1 VGAEEDNAAG
11 SSTPPPAKKSR
22 LAKFIQ
28 EYHGA
33 LSTLFLGV
41 AGLIATSIWQYRQ
54 SITAAEAAKSEQA
67 IARTKADNDW
77 RIARAEILSK
87 NLNVLSTQGP
97 QSADQRFGVLL
108 SLTRGAIL
116 DPELAVSYALE
127 LGKDNAG
134 YMRAVLE
141 ATEHK
146 NYSQLAQAFKM
157 TCIQRFGVEKAAE
170 ICKDDALSERSDSIA
185 QVFQDEM
192 EAMAVAATSQPSGSG
207 PLSIL
212 KDEREVQSF
221 PGRMAW
227 LFEPYLQDLYERR
240 QWPEIQRFEKYSPG
254 AQLVA
259 ALVLATAR
267 TGELVSASESAELD
281 KFHADRRKWLVGY
294 LLGRTCDADCR
305 GKLVDVM
312 LSSYGEAEGDYD
324 EPLRRL
330 LRQPHAEAAPT
341 FGHLHARLLW
351 CQVDAD
357 DLASFR
363 DRVLVPLL
371 AEALAAPKPDA
382 QLIDDMVGL
391 IALVPEP
398 AVTADPK
405 AQDAWKKLFAALPKA
420 GDRAQ
425 KTLATRRAAS
435 ARERANPP
443 PMIKKVNFCNAAAAA
458 FPTLGIEP
466 Q

>member
-192 EAMAVAATSQPSGSG
+192 EAMAVAAATKPTGDG

-212 KDEREVQSF
+212 KDEREVQAF
-221 PGRMAW
+221 PGRLAW

-240 QWPEIQRFEKYSPG
+240 QWPEIQRFEKSSQG

-281 KFHADRRKWLVGY
+281 KFHAERRKWLVGY
-294 LLGRTCDADCR
+294 LLGRTCDPDCR

-324 EPLRRL
+324 EALRRL

-398 AVTADPK
+398 AVTDPK

-443 PMIKKVNFCNAAAAA
+443 PMIKKVNFCNAAEAA

>member
-1 VGAEEDNAAG
+1 M
-11 SSTPPPAKKSR
+11 
-22 LAKFIQ
+22 
-28 EYHGA
+28 
-33 LSTLFLGV
+33 
-41 AGLIATSIWQYRQ
+41 
-54 SITAAEAAKSEQA
+54 
-67 IARTKADNDW
+67 
-77 RIARAEILSK
+77 
-87 NLNVLSTQGP
+87 
-97 QSADQRFGVLL
+97 LL

-127 LGKDNAG
+127 LGKDNPG
-134 YMRAVLE
+134 YMRSVLE
-141 ATEHK
+141 ATEQK
-146 NYSQLAQAFKM
+146 NYSQLAQAYKM
-157 TCIQRFGVEKAAE
+157 TCMQRFGVEKAAE
-170 ICKDDALSERSDSIA
+170 ICKDDALSERSDAIA
-185 QVFQDEM
+185 QVFQDEL
-192 EAMAVAATSQPSGSG
+192 EAVTAASQAPGRG

-212 KDEREVQSF
+212 KDEREVQAF

-240 QWPEIQRFEKYSPG
+240 QWPEIDRFENFSTG
-254 AQLVA
+254 SRLVA

-267 TGELVSASESAELD
+267 TGELVSAGESAELD

-294 LLGRTCDADCR
+294 LLGRSCDPDCR

-351 CQVDAD
+351 CQIDAD

-371 AEALAAPKPDA
+371 AEVLATPKPDG
-382 QLIDDMVGL
+382 QLVEDLVGL

-398 AVTADPK
+398 AATADAK
-405 AQDAWKKLFAALPKA
+405 AQDAWKKLVAALPKA

-425 KTLATRRAAS
+425 KVLATRKAAS

-443 PMIKKVNFCNAAAAA
+443 PMIRKVNFCNAAAAA
-458 FPTLGIEP
+458 FPSAGIEP

>member
-1 VGAEEDNAAG
+1 VSAEDDKAGNAGAG
-11 SSTPPPAKKSR
+11 GTKRSK
-22 LAKFIQ
+22 LAKFVQ

-33 LSTLFLGV
+33 LSTLFLGL
-41 AGLIATSIWQYRQ
+41 AGLVATSIWQYRQ
-54 SITAAEAAKSEQA
+54 SVTTAAQARSEQA

-97 QSADQRFGVLL
+97 QTADQRFGVLL

-127 LGKDNAG
+127 LGKDNPS

-141 ATEHK
+141 ATTEK

-170 ICKDDALSERSDSIA
+170 ICKDDALSDRSDAIA
-185 QVFQDEM
+185 QVFQDEL
-192 EAMAVAATSQPSGSG
+192 EAVTAASQPIGNG
-207 PLSIL
+207 PLAIL

-240 QWPEIQRFEKYSPG
+240 QWQEIDRFEKFSTG
-254 AQLVA
+254 ARMVA

-267 TGELVSASESAELD
+267 TGELVSASESAELE
-281 KFHADRRKWLVGY
+281 KFHADRRKWLIGY
-294 LLGRTCDADCR
+294 LLGRSCDPDCR

-324 EPLRRL
+324 EPLKRL

-371 AEALAAPKPDA
+371 SATLGAGPKADPQ
-382 QLIDDMVGL
+382 QLEDLVGL
-391 IALVPEP
+391 VALVPEP
-398 AVTADPK
+398 AANADPK
-405 AQDAWKKLFAALPKA
+405 AQEAWKQMLAALPKA
-420 GDRAQ
+420 SERAQ
-425 KTLATRRAAS
+425 KALATRKAAS

-458 FPTLGIEP
+458 YPTNGIEP

>member
-1 VGAEEDNAAG
+1 M
-11 SSTPPPAKKSR
+11 
-22 LAKFIQ
+22 
-28 EYHGA
+28 
-33 LSTLFLGV
+33 
-41 AGLIATSIWQYRQ
+41 
-54 SITAAEAAKSEQA
+54 
-67 IARTKADNDW
+67 
-77 RIARAEILSK
+77 
-87 NLNVLSTQGP
+87 
-97 QSADQRFGVLL
+97 LL

-157 TCIQRFGVEKAAE
+157 TCLQRFGVEKAAE
-170 ICKDDALSERSDSIA
+170 ICKDDALSERSDAIA

-192 EAMAVAATSQPSGSG
+192 EAMAVAAASQPPGNG

-221 PGRMAW
+221 PGGWPGCSSRTCRISTSGGSG
-227 LFEPYLQDLYERR
+227 RR
-240 QWPEIQRFEKYSPG
+240 SSASRSSRPG

-294 LLGRTCDADCR
+294 LLGRTCDPDCR

-382 QLIDDMVGL
+382 QLIDDLVGL

-398 AVTADPK
+398 RRPPTRRRRTRGRRCWRRCPRRATARRRRWP
-405 AQDAWKKLFAALPKA
+405 
-420 GDRAQ
+420 RA
-425 KTLATRRAAS
+425 RAAS

-458 FPTLGIEP
+458 FPTMGIEP

>member
-1 VGAEEDNAAG
+1 
-11 SSTPPPAKKSR
+11 
-22 LAKFIQ
+22 
-28 EYHGA
+28 
-33 LSTLFLGV
+33 
-41 AGLIATSIWQYRQ
+41 
-54 SITAAEAAKSEQA
+54 
-67 IARTKADNDW
+67 
-77 RIARAEILSK
+77 
-87 NLNVLSTQGP
+87 
-97 QSADQRFGVLL
+97 
-108 SLTRGAIL
+108 
-116 DPELAVSYALE
+116 
-127 LGKDNAG
+127 
-134 YMRAVLE
+134 
-141 ATEHK
+141 
-146 NYSQLAQAFKM
+146 M

-192 EAMAVAATSQPSGSG
+192 EAMAVAAASQPPGNG

-240 QWPEIQRFEKYSPG
+240 QWPEIQRFEKFSQG

-294 LLGRTCDADCR
+294 LLGRTCDPDCR

-398 AVTADPK
+398 AATADPK

-443 PMIKKVNFCNAAAAA
+443 PMIRKVNFCNAAAAA
-458 FPTLGIEP
+458 FPTMGIEP

>member
-1 VGAEEDNAAG
+1 MPDESDKGGGD
-11 SSTPPPAKKSR
+11 SKKKSK
-22 LAKFIQ
+22 LAKFLQ
-28 EYHGA
+28 EYHGP
-33 LSTLFLGV
+33 LSTLFLGL

-54 SITAAEAAKSEQA
+54 SVTSAQAAKSEQA

-87 NLNVLSTQGP
+87 NLNILSTQGP
-97 QSADQRFGVLL
+97 QTADQRFGVLL

-127 LGKDNAG
+127 LGKDNPS

-141 ATEHK
+141 ATAEK

-170 ICKDDALSERSDSIA
+170 ICKDDALAGRSDAIA
-185 QVFQDEM
+185 QVMQDEL
-192 EAMAVAATSQPSGSG
+192 EAVTAASQPPEHG
-207 PLSIL
+207 PLGIL

-221 PGRMAW
+221 PGKMAW

-240 QWPEIQRFEKYSPG
+240 QWPEIDRFEKFSPG
-254 AQLVA
+254 AQLVG

-267 TGELVSASESAELD
+267 TGELVSAGESAELD
-281 KFHADRRKWLVGY
+281 KFHAARRKWLIGY
-294 LLGRTCDADCR
+294 LLGRSCDPDCR
-305 GKLVDVM
+305 GKLVDAM

-324 EPLRRL
+324 EPLKRL

-363 DRVLVPLL
+363 DRVLVPLVTD
-371 AEALAAPKPDA
+371 ALAASKPDP
-382 QLIDDMVGL
+382 QLIEDLVGL

-398 AVTADPK
+398 PATDAK
-405 AQDAWKKLFAALPKA
+405 AQDAWKKMMAALPHA
-420 GDRAQ
+420 DEHAQ
-425 KTLATRRAAS
+425 KTLATRKAAS

-458 FPTLGIEP
+458 FPTSGIEA

>member
-1 VGAEEDNAAG
+1 MPDESDKGGGDSNNN
-11 SSTPPPAKKSR
+11 KRKSK
-22 LAKFIQ
+22 LAKFLQ
-28 EYHGA
+28 EYHGP
-33 LSTLFLGV
+33 LSTLFLGL

-54 SITAAEAAKSEQA
+54 SVTSAQAAKSEQA

-87 NLNVLSTQGP
+87 NLTILSTQGP
-97 QSADQRFGVLL
+97 QTADQRFGVLL

-127 LGKDNAG
+127 LGKDNPS

-141 ATEHK
+141 ATAEK

-170 ICKDDALSERSDSIA
+170 ICKDDALAERSDAIA
-185 QVFQDEM
+185 QVIQDEL
-192 EAMAVAATSQPSGSG
+192 EAVTAASQPAEHG
-207 PLSIL
+207 PMAIL

-221 PGRMAW
+221 PGKMAW

-240 QWPEIQRFEKYSPG
+240 QWPEIDRFEKFSPG
-254 AQLVA
+254 AELVA
-259 ALVLATAR
+259 AMVLATAR
-267 TGELVSASESAELD
+267 TGELVSAGESAELE
-281 KFHADRRKWLVGY
+281 KFHAARRKWLIGY
-294 LLGRTCDADCR
+294 LLGRSCDPDCR

-324 EPLRRL
+324 EPLKRL

-351 CQVDAD
+351 CQVDGD

-363 DRVLVPLL
+363 DRVLVPLVTD
-371 AEALAAPKPDA
+371 ALAAPKPDS
-382 QLIDDMVGL
+382 QLIEDLIGL
-391 IALVPEP
+391 VALVPEP
-398 AVTADPK
+398 PATDAK
-405 AQDAWKKLFAALPKA
+405 AQDAWKKMMAALPRA
-420 GDRAQ
+420 DERAQ
-425 KTLATRRAAS
+425 KTLATRKAAS

-458 FPTLGIEP
+458 FPTSGIET

>member
-1 VGAEEDNAAG
+1 VAEHEDKPDSAAAG
-11 SSTPPPAKKSR
+11 NGRKKSR
-22 LAKFIQ
+22 LAKFLQ
-28 EYHGA
+28 EYHGP
-33 LSTLFLGV
+33 LSTLFLGL
-41 AGLIATSIWQYRQ
+41 AGLIATSIWQFRQ
-54 SITAAEAAKSEQA
+54 SVTAAEQAKSEQA

-87 NLNVLSTQGP
+87 NLNVLSTTGAAT
-97 QSADQRFGVLL
+97 ADQRFGVLL

-127 LGKDNAG
+127 LGKDNAS

-141 ATEHK
+141 ATAEK
-146 NYSQLAQAFKM
+146 NYGQLAQAFKM
-157 TCIQRFGVEKAAE
+157 TCLQRFGVEKAAE
-170 ICKDDALSERSDSIA
+170 ICKDDALADRSDAIA
-185 QVFQDEM
+185 QVFQDEL
-192 EAMAVAATSQPSGSG
+192 EAVTAAGQPAANG

-212 KDEREVQSF
+212 KDEREVQAF
-221 PGRMAW
+221 PGKMAW

-240 QWPEIQRFEKYSPG
+240 QWQEIDRFEKFSVG
-254 AQLVA
+254 SRAVA
-259 ALVLATAR
+259 SLVLATAR
-267 TGELVSASESAELD
+267 TGELVSASESTELD
-281 KFHADRRKWLVGY
+281 RFHAERRKWLAGY
-294 LLGRTCDADCR
+294 LLGHSCDPDCR

-324 EPLRRL
+324 EPLKRL

-363 DRVLVPLL
+363 DHVLVPSLT
-371 AEALAAPKPDA
+371 EALASPKPDA
-382 QLIDDMVGL
+382 TSLEDLVGL

-398 AVTADPK
+398 AAADAK
-405 AQDAWKKLFAALPKA
+405 AQDAWKKMMAAIPHA
-420 GDRAQ
+420 GEKVQR
-425 KTLATRRAAS
+425 TLATRRAAS
-435 ARERANPP
+435 ARERTNPP
-443 PMIKKVNFCNAAAAA
+443 PMVKKVNFCNAAAAA
-458 FPTLGIEP
+458 FPNSAIEP

>member
-1 VGAEEDNAAG
+1 VAAEADKTGDAG
-11 SSTPPPAKKSR
+11 GTSNRKSK

-33 LSTLFLGV
+33 LSTLFLGL
-41 AGLIATSIWQYRQ
+41 AGLVATSIWQYRQ
-54 SITAAEAAKSEQA
+54 SVTAAAQARSEQA

-97 QSADQRFGVLL
+97 QTADQRFGVLL

-127 LGKDNAG
+127 LGKDNPS

-141 ATEHK
+141 ATEQK

-170 ICKDDALSERSDSIA
+170 ICKDDALSERSDAIA
-185 QVFQDEM
+185 QVFQDEL
-192 EAMAVAATSQPSGSG
+192 EAVTAANQPPANG
-207 PLSIL
+207 PLGIL
-212 KDEREVQSF
+212 KDEREVQAF

-240 QWPEIQRFEKYSPG
+240 QWQEIDRFEKSSSG
-254 AQLVA
+254 GRLVA

-281 KFHADRRKWLVGY
+281 RFHAERRKWLIGY
-294 LLGRTCDADCR
+294 LLGHTCDPDCR

-330 LRQPHAEAAPT
+330 LRQQHAEAAPA

-351 CQVDAD
+351 CQIDTD
-357 DLASFR
+357 DLVLFR
-363 DRVLVPLL
+363 DRVLVPLMT
-371 AEALAAPKPDA
+371 EVLAAPKPDP
-382 QLIDDMVGL
+382 QLIEDLVGL

-398 AVTADPK
+398 AATADPK
-405 AQDAWKKLFAALPKA
+405 TQEAWKKMQASMQKA
-420 GDRAQ
+420 GERVQ
-425 KTLATRRAAS
+425 KVLATRRAAS
-435 ARERANPP
+435 TRERANPP

-458 FPTLGIEP
+458 FPTAGIEP